1 VSRKVSLSA
10 TIRPTLPRLS
20 LPHLKRKR
28 GMGKVRLGAKAKT
41 RWVNSPDELEIGE
54 KGRMNIG
61 GVTVIVI
68 RDEEADRDA

>member
-1 VSRKVSLSA
+1 VSKKVSLSA
-10 TIRPTLPRLS
+10 TIRPALPQLR

-28 GMGKVRLGAKAKT
+28 GVGKVRLGAKAQA

-54 KGRMNIG
+54 TGRMNIG

-68 RDEEADRDA
+68 RDAEG